1 MMELYSEAL
10 LRFKRLLAEASKTEL
25 QEPTAMTLATVGT
38 RGQPAVRTVLLKNF
52 DERGFIFLTNLNS
65 RKARHLKE
73 NPRAAL
79 GVFWQSLMQ
88 QVTVEGVVQQINDE
102 EADAYWVTRERDNQL
117 AAWASDQSQPLDCRE
132 TLNHR
137 IAEIRERFMDQQVPR
152 PTYWSG
158 YRLVPER
165 IEFWSSGWHR
175 LHERVC
181 YTKSTNGWMM
191 TLLYP

>member
-1 MMELYSEAL
+1 MMDLYAEAL
-10 LRFKRLLAEASKTEL
+10 LRFKSMLAEVSKTDL
-25 QEPTAMTLATVGT
+25 PEPTAMILATVGT
-38 RGQPAVRTVLLKNF
+38 QGQPTVRTVLLKNF

-65 RKARHLKE
+65 RKAGQLKE

-88 QVTVEGVVQQINDE
+88 QVTVEGVVEQINEE

-117 AAWASDQSQPLDCRE
+117 AAWASEQSQPLDRRD

-137 IAEIRERFMDQQVPR
+137 IVEVRERFMDQQVPR
-152 PTYWSG
+152 PSYWSG
-158 YRLVPER
+158 YRLAPER

-181 YTKSTNGWMM
+181 YVKTTKGWSM